1 MNGLYEE
8 VLLAIHGIWNRRW
21 LALAVAWAICIIG
34 WFAVAQIPN
43 SYVSTARVSIEL
55 NSLLPDKV
63 GISTADQQK
72 AIERVRQT
80 LTSTTNL
87 ATVVRTTDLS
97 STVANDRDIA
107 DRVATLQQSIRII
120 AQPNDLFEIS
130 ATASSPKLARQIVQK
145 LIDLFVAENLNGD
158 RTENSETLKFLDTQL
173 AQRQKA
179 LQDSEA
185 RRADFQNRYLGSLP
199 GTGSLNDRI
208 SAARSQLAQVDADMA
223 AVQSGLGAINGQM
236 AGAAATGG
244 NSVGAAG
251 PAQARVAAIQGQLAE
266 ARGRGWTESHPD
278 IIALKNQLATAQA
291 AARGEPLSSGP
302 ATANPIILSLRSL
315 QADKQ
320 AQLAVLAARKSQL
333 LHDLGQLQSKLSSD
347 PGAASE
353 QAQLERDYQVL
364 KDQYDKLLADREDI
378 RLRGQVQSQ
387 TNSVK
392 FTLIDPPAA
401 PRQPAAPNRPL
412 ILSGI
417 LMAGFAAGTG
427 VAFALGQVRVSFSTA
442 AKLQSFTGMTVIG
455 SIGEVM
461 TETQATLRRRN
472 LLLFGGGLGGLGVAY
487 VALLGVEFFQRGLAA

>member
-1 MNGLYEE
+1 MNGLYDE

-107 DRVATLQQSIRII
+107 DRVATLQQSIRIT

-199 GTGSLNDRI
+199 
-208 SAARSQLAQVDADMA
+208 
-223 AVQSGLGAINGQM
+223 
-236 AGAAATGG
+236 
-244 NSVGAAG
+244 
-251 PAQARVAAIQGQLAE
+251 
-266 ARGRGWTESHPD
+266 
-278 IIALKNQLATAQA
+278 
-291 AARGEPLSSGP
+291 
-302 ATANPIILSLRSL
+302 
-315 QADKQ
+315 
-320 AQLAVLAARKSQL
+320 
-333 LHDLGQLQSKLSSD
+333 
-347 PGAASE
+347 
-353 QAQLERDYQVL
+353 
-364 KDQYDKLLADREDI
+364 
-378 RLRGQVQSQ
+378 
-387 TNSVK
+387 
-392 FTLIDPPAA
+392 
-401 PRQPAAPNRPL
+401 
-412 ILSGI
+412 
-417 LMAGFAAGTG
+417 
-427 VAFALGQVRVSFSTA
+427 
-442 AKLQSFTGMTVIG
+442 
-455 SIGEVM
+455 
-461 TETQATLRRRN
+461 
-472 LLLFGGGLGGLGVAY
+472 
-487 VALLGVEFFQRGLAA
+487 